1 MSALQVHP
9 PPESLLAALDAVARG
24 HFSADELAPARLA
37 RAVRRV
43 SDAYT
48 RVAGSP
54 TELGSDRETLSA
66 RLCFF
71 LPRDFPKIQAP
82 LSELAVVSAL
92 ARPRVLRVLDLGSG
106 LGASG
111 LSAAAFA
118 LAQPGIERVQIDA
131 VDQDAA
137 ALALQRKLCERW
149 SQRADLAIELHTSCA
164 PLDAALPARLTP
176 PYHLILLGF
185 VLNELGD
192 ASGDALRHRHAWLT
206 RLGGM
211 LAPDGALVVLEPAL
225 REQSRSLQ
233 ELRSLFAAGSGPPYV
248 FAPCLHREGCPLLER
263 ERDWCHEQLPLALP
277 AHAAELARAAGL
289 RTAHLSYSYLTLHAA
304 DRSLAELA
312 PGQRAHRVVS
322 APLRSKGKLELL
334 VCGQGP
340 ARRVQRLDR
349 HVSATNESLDALQRG
364 SVVQLLTEAR
374 AEAALVRVD
383 AGSDVRLLSGVHAPA
398 TDGHDGMC

>member
-9 PPESLLAALDAVARG
+9 PPESLLTALDAVARG
-24 HFSADELAPARLA
+24 HFSGDELAPARLA

-54 TELGSDRETLSA
+54 AELGTDRESLSA

-82 LSELAVVSAL
+82 LSELAAVSAL
-92 ARPRVLRVLDLGSG
+92 PRAPVLRVLDLGSG
-106 LGASG
+106 LGTTG

-131 VDQDAA
+131 VDQDGA

-149 SQRADLAIELHTSCA
+149 SQAAGVAIELHTSCA

-192 ASGDALRHRHAWLT
+192 ASGDALRHRQAWLT
-206 RLGGM
+206 RLCGM
-211 LAPDGALVVLEPAL
+211 LAPDGAMIVLEPAL

-233 ELRSLFAAGSGPPYV
+233 ELRSLFAEAGGPPYV
-248 FAPCLHREGCPLLER
+248 FAPCLHRNGCPLLER

-277 AHAAELARAAGL
+277 GHAAQLARAAGL
-289 RTAHLSYSYLTLHAA
+289 RTAHLTYSYLTLHAA

-312 PGQRAHRVVS
+312 PSQDVHRVVS

-334 VCGQGP
+334 VCGRGP

-349 HVSATNESLDALQRG
+349 HVSTTNEALDALQRG

-383 AGSDVRLLSGVHAPA
+383 AASDVRVLSGVDAPA
-398 TDGHDGMC
+398 TDEHDGMC